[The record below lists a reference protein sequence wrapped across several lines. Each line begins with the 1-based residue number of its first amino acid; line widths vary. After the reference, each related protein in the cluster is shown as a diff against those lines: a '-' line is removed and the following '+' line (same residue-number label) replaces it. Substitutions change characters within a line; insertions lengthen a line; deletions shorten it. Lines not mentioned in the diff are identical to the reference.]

1 MKNSLITPV
10 ILLLVCCTNCKN
22 PDKAT
27 DISSKEIVFEN
38 SGTWKNIETEYYGQ
52 KNLLKNP
59 GQLALLGDKIII
71 SEPQCDTLFK
81 LISIYDPS
89 MHYSLG
95 TKGRGP
101 GEFLSPTLRRSR
113 LQEDSDSTFQLFDP
127 FKKILY
133 RFQWKDAYYTGKPE
147 ITSRVYAPASMQI
160 VTNLIQVGD
169 SSFIGTSTG
178 IQNVFFSWDLKN
190 DSAVLCGESD
200 FVKPPGN
207 FPETFIPYLFTS
219 SLTTNKENGRTAL
232 AYYLYDILDIY
243 DNQGELIRRIK
254 GSANIDFPEIKAGS
268 GSFSSD
274 KATLYYDD
282 IYSTDNYIYSLYYGF
297 TESSLEDPEKRNEL
311 YSKVIVYSWEGD
323 IVDRYKI
330 DGIVTSICVAGDSL
344 LYGLRPLD
352 YMNPLFKAQIQLI
365 SR

>member
-1 MKNSLITPV
+1 MKNKLIIPA
-10 ILLLVCCTNCKN
+10 IFLLICCTNCNN
-22 PDKAT
+22 PDKVT
-27 DISSKEIVFEN
+27 DISSKEIVFDK

-89 MHYSLG
+89 MHYSFG

-113 LQEDSDSTFQLFDP
+113 LQYDSDSTFRIFDP

-133 RFQWKDAYYTGKPE
+133 RLQWKDSYDTGKPE
-147 ITSRVYAPASMQI
+147 ITPGVYVPASLQI
-160 VTNLIQVGD
+160 VTNLIQLGD

-190 DSAVLCGESD
+190 DSTVLCGEPD

-207 FPETFIPYLFTS
+207 FPEKFIPYLFTS
-219 SLTTNKENGRTAL
+219 ALTTNRENGRTAV

-268 GSFSSD
+268 ASFSSD
-274 KATLYYDD
+274 KATLYYND

-297 TESSLEDPEKRNEL
+297 TESSLEDPEIRNEL
-311 YSKVIVYSWEGD
+311 YSKVIVCSWEGD
-323 IVDRYKI
+323 IIERYKI

-352 YMNPLFKAQIQLI
+352 YLNPLFKAQTQLK